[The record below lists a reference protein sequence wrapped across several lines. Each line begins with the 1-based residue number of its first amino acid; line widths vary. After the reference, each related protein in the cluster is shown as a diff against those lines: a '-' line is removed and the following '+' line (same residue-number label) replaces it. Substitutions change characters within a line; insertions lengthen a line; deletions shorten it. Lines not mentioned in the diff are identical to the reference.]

1 MAERISGKIELGA
14 AKRPGAKRRTPP
26 VATTPDIAWPKL
38 AQPMDAQ
45 ALALQFQFQESE
57 WWPGERLLAFQMT
70 QIRRL
75 LDHAARTVPF
85 HRARLAP
92 LADGLA
98 TLSAEAFREI
108 PVMRRGDIQ
117 EAGPALFATR
127 LPHGHGRSFAV
138 RSSGSTGRPIAVRG
152 TGVTALFLR
161 AMTMRAH
168 LWHRRDLSAK
178 NADVRTAFAPD
189 TAPRRARWAPLPAT
203 GPTVRIDIALSI
215 AEILEALIAENPA
228 YVQTHPYTLLGL
240 VERSRET
247 GRRPAGLRQARVFGE
262 ALEPEVRKTIESAWG
277 IPVID
282 NYSAMELGT
291 IAHQCPESTA
301 LHVQGESV
309 LVEVLREDGTA
320 CAAGETGTVVITALH
335 NYATPLIRYEIGDYA
350 TVGEPCACGRGL
362 PLLTRVMGRARN
374 LMILPDGNKR
384 FPELRAGGFEQ
395 IAPIRQ
401 FQLVQRTRLDLAL
414 SLVMAEPLTVAQ
426 EARIR
431 DLVAEK
437 FGRGFRLAITLRDDI
452 PRAANGKFEE
462 FRCEVDET
470 TPLTT

>member
-1 MAERISGKIELGA
+1 MAERISGKIALGT
-14 AKRPGAKRRTPP
+14 AKRGAKPI
-26 VATTPDIAWPKL
+26 ATLPDIAWPKL

-75 LDHAARTVPF
+75 LDHAARTVAF

-92 LADGLA
+92 FAGALA

-117 EAGPALFATR
+117 EAGPALIATL
-127 LPHGHGRSFAV
+127 LPPGHGRSFAV
-138 RSSGSTGRPIAVRG
+138 RSSGSTGRPIEVRG
-152 TGVTALFLR
+152 TEVTELFLR

-168 LWHRRDLSAK
+168 LWHRRDLAAK
-178 NADVRTAFAPD
+178 SVDIRTAFAPG
-189 TAPRRARWAPLPAT
+189 TAPRRARWAPLPRT
-203 GPTVRIDIALSI
+203 GPAVRIDIALPI
-215 AEILEALIAENPA
+215 AEILEALIAEDPA

-240 VERSRET
+240 VERSREI
-247 GRRPAGLRQARVFGE
+247 GRKPERLRQARVFGE
-262 ALEPEVRKTIESAWG
+262 ALDPEVRETIESAWG

-291 IAHQCPESTA
+291 IAHQCPECTA

-362 PLLTRVMGRARN
+362 PVLTRVMGRERN
-374 LMILPDGNKR
+374 LMILPNGGKR
-384 FPELRAGGFEQ
+384 FVENWVGGFAR

-401 FQLVQRTRLDLAL
+401 YQLVQKTRLDLAL
-414 SLVMAEPLTVAQ
+414 TLAVASPLSEAQ
-426 EARIR
+426 EASIR
-431 DLVAEK
+431 TFIATKLGCE
-437 FGRGFRLAITLRDDI
+437 FRLAITFCDDI

-462 FRCEVDET
+462 FRCEVDDT
-470 TPLTT
+470 TPLDP